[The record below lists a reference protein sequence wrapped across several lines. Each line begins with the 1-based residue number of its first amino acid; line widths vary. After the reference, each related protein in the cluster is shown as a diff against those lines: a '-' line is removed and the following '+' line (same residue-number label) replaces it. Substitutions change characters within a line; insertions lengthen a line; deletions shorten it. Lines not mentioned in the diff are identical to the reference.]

1 MVFLYFC
8 RVYFNKLKVYMS
20 ISHKEDEILWY
31 AMRVP
36 YRNELKVQDRLQD
49 KGIEV
54 FIPTKRK
61 LIKRRGKT
69 IYELTPAIN
78 NLIFV
83 HSKLCIIKE
92 LKKEILNLQYLVNK
106 ENGQSTPIT
115 VRDNEMQQFIKASK
129 NVNEEAIYLTPEEI
143 NIAKGTKVRI
153 IGGNFD
159 GIEGVF
165 VKVKGKRS
173 KRVVVMLDKLLA
185 VAMAEV
191 EPDYIEVIKN

>member
-1 MVFLYFC
+1 
-8 RVYFNKLKVYMS
+8 
-20 ISHKEDEILWY
+20 
-31 AMRVP
+31 MRVP

-69 IYELTPAIN
+69 IYELTPAVN

-173 KRVVVMLDKLLA
+173 KRVVVMLNKLLA

>member
-1 MVFLYFC
+1 
-8 RVYFNKLKVYMS
+8 MS

-61 LIKRRGKT
+61 LIKRRGRT
-69 IYELTPAIN
+69 IYELTPAVN

>member
-1 MVFLYFC
+1 
-8 RVYFNKLKVYMS
+8 MS

-69 IYELTPAIN
+69 IYELTPAVN

-159 GIEGVF
+159 GVEGVF

>member
-1 MVFLYFC
+1 
-8 RVYFNKLKVYMS
+8 MS

-36 YRNELKVQDRLQD
+36 YRNELKVQYRLQD

-69 IYELTPAIN
+69 IYELTPAVN

>member
-1 MVFLYFC
+1 
-8 RVYFNKLKVYMS
+8 MS

-69 IYELTPAIN
+69 IYELTPAVN

>member
-1 MVFLYFC
+1 
-8 RVYFNKLKVYMS
+8 MS
-20 ISHKEDEILWY
+20 ISHKEDEVLWY

-69 IYELTPAIN
+69 IYELTPAVN

-191 EPDYIEVIKN
+191 RPDDIEVSKN

>member
-1 MVFLYFC
+1 
-8 RVYFNKLKVYMS
+8 MS

>member
-1 MVFLYFC
+1 
-8 RVYFNKLKVYMS
+8 MS

-69 IYELTPAIN
+69 IYELTPAVN

-129 NVNEEAIYLTPEEI
+129 NVNEEAIYLTLEEI

>member
-1 MVFLYFC
+1 
-8 RVYFNKLKVYMS
+8 MS

-69 IYELTPAIN
+69 IYELSPAVN

>member
-1 MVFLYFC
+1 
-8 RVYFNKLKVYMS
+8 MS

-69 IYELTPAIN
+69 IYELTPVVN

>member
-1 MVFLYFC
+1 
-8 RVYFNKLKVYMS
+8 MS
-20 ISHKEDEILWY
+20 ILHKDDQVLWY

-36 YRNELKVQDRLQD
+36 YRNEIKVQNKLQN

-54 FIPTKRK
+54 FIPKKKK

-69 IYELTPAIN
+69 YYEEVPAIN

-83 HSKLCIIKE
+83 HSKLCVIKE

-106 ENGQSTPIT
+106 EEGKSYPI
-115 VRDNEMQQFIKASK
+115 VIRDEEMRQFIRVTENLQEVATYL
-129 NVNEEAIYLTPEEI
+129 AIEEI
-143 NIAKGTKVRI
+143 NIAKGTRVRI
-153 IGGNFD
+153 IGGDFD

-165 VKVKGKRS
+165 IKVKGKRS

-185 VAMAEV
+185 VVMV
-191 EPDYIEVIKN
+191 EIESDFIEVIKN

>member
-1 MVFLYFC
+1 
-8 RVYFNKLKVYMS
+8 MS
-20 ISHKEDEILWY
+20 ISHKEDEVLWY

-69 IYELTPAIN
+69 IYELTPAVN